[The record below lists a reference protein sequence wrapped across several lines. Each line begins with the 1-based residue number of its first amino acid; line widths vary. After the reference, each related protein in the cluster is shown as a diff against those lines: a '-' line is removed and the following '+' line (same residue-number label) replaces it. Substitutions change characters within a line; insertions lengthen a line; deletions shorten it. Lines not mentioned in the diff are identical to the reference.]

1 MKAVITGDLVNSTQ
15 YNSEQLT
22 AVLDRLTKEFS
33 SLEHTNFRMFRG
45 DSFQGVIDQ
54 TQLALLYALRIR
66 TAIASMKFSDSKI
79 RSDARI
85 AIGLGTIDFTRDSI
99 LESNGA
105 AFRHSG
111 AALDEMKNSA
121 QRISL
126 RATTSTITDEFKVS
140 LALLD
145 GLMSKWGIASH
156 EVVYYLTKDYKEQQ
170 IAEIIGISQAAVN
183 ARKKV
188 VQWDAIKLLLQRY
201 ATVTQNLTTND
212 H

>member
-1 MKAVITGDLVNSTQ
+1 MKAVITGDLVHSTQ
-15 YNSEQLT
+15 YDREQLS
-22 AVLDRLTKEFS
+22 AVLNMLKKEFS
-33 SLEHTNFRMFRG
+33 HLEHARFRMFRG
-45 DSFQGVIDQ
+45 DSFQGVVDRIE
-54 TQLALLYALRIR
+54 LALLYALRIR
-66 TAIASMKFSDSKI
+66 TAIARMEFSDSKI
-79 RSDARI
+79 RTDARI

-99 LESNGA
+99 LESNGV

-111 AALDEMKNSA
+111 AALDEMKDSA
-121 QRISL
+121 QRMSL
-126 RATTSTITDEFKVS
+126 RATTSAITEEFKVS

-201 ATVTQNLTTND
+201 ATVTQNMRTD
-212 H
+212 DR